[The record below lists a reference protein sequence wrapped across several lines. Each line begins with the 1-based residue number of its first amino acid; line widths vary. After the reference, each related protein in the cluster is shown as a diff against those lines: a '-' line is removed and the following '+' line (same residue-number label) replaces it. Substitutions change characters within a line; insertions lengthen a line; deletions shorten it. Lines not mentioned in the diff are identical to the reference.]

1 MIVSSIIGLTQSAN
15 TNQNSQ
21 PLEAARLR
29 LELQS
34 KGIFKMTENQVN
46 AVAYIRVSRACQVDG
61 GSLEYQENRIRFY
74 CSINHINLVD
84 IITDV
89 ASGGNLDRKGI
100 QDVIKLIE
108 HRNHLPIKINAVV
121 VHKADRL
128 TRSFS
133 DYKRLRELIF
143 NPITNVSLHLAEGS
157 GLMPPGGREM
167 INRIKQGE
175 IELEKIRQRT
185 REGLAIRRAKGLTFG
200 RPKFG
205 YKYVDGKLVKDE
217 LCYPILEEIISRKA
231 LGESTKSIT
240 EDLLSRGVSNRN
252 GIPIHRSTVYR
263 WLKGAKGMI
272 TINEIKDK
280 ESKRSA
286 TTGMQG
292 ELF

>member
-1 MIVSSIIGLTQSAN
+1 
-15 TNQNSQ
+15 
-21 PLEAARLR
+21 
-29 LELQS
+29 
-34 KGIFKMTENQVN
+34 MTENQVN
-46 AVAYIRVSRACQVDG
+46 AIAYIRVSRACQVDG
-61 GSLEYQENRIRFY
+61 GSLKYQESKIRFY

-89 ASGGNLDRKGI
+89 ASGGSLDRKGI

-108 HRNHLPIKINAVV
+108 HRDHLPIKINAVV

-133 DYKRLRELIF
+133 DYKRLRELMF
-143 NPITNVSLHLAEGS
+143 NSITNVSLHLAEGS
-157 GLMPPGGREM
+157 GLMPPGCREM
-167 INRIKQGE
+167 INRIKQSE

-185 REGLAIRRAKGLTFG
+185 RDSLAIRKAKGLGLG

-217 LCYPILEEIISRKA
+217 LHYPILEEVVSRKI

-240 EDLLSRGVSNRN
+240 EDLLSRGVSTRKGN
-252 GIPIHRSTVYR
+252 PIHRSTVYR
-263 WLKGAKGMI
+263 WLKGAKDMM
-272 TINEIKDK
+272 TMDEVKDK
-280 ESKRSA
+280 EGGRFA
-286 TTGMQG
+286 TIGMQD